1 MTAFIYN
8 RDGCRVRR
16 RANSAGTVSTDALS
30 AYSTTAHSHS
40 LITKFVR
47 EYLILSLIPFL
58 SFFACTVIGALTA
71 ERYLSDLIQ
80 DSTHHLSDF
89 ASERLEDMGRQTIQN
104 RAREVAAQVELF
116 LVFNPDM
123 DIQGL
128 QNSEKF
134 KTLALQEVGITG
146 YTCLYEAGTGI
157 MRIHP
162 NPGLIDQKMEALSK
176 KIKTWWAIF
185 EPSLAGVEASGYYD
199 WIEPDGRV
207 RSKYM
212 AITPVAVKPQGK
224 TLMVAATTYIDEFS
238 IPILAMRSKSEEV
251 RKDYEGF
258 ITRQALIVGGI
269 MATILISTL
278 LAVYWFAQRATR
290 RFICPIVTLAD
301 AAEEFGQGRWKV
313 EEATAILGRNDEIG
327 ALAKAFHRMRAQISG
342 QFKDLQNNLAQ
353 LKSTQ
358 EALKKSEAHY
368 HSLVDNVPIGLYRTT
383 PDGRVM
389 DANPTL
395 VRMFRCR
402 DRETLPSLR
411 AEEMYVSAE
420 DRQLFMKAVDDQPA
434 GTPCEIQMRRC
445 DGAAIW
451 VENQS
456 TVFRDPEGQVLY
468 YEGSLKDITERKLA
482 EKALRE
488 SEARFRTA
496 FENASVG
503 MALVSLQGI
512 FLEVNLALAQM
523 IGYSPADMVGRP
535 VAEFTHPEDLD
546 PRAQFIDDLIEG
558 RITSG
563 EQERRF
569 VHRNGT
575 VVWALIWA
583 SVQRDQNN
591 QASNFISLV
600 QDITARKRADE
611 ERGKLESQLIQA
623 QKMEAIGALAGGIAH
638 DFNNIL
644 AAIIGYIE
652 LSLQSEDETAEYLR
666 QGLNAANRAKDLVKQ
681 ILVFSRQAH
690 EEKMPVNVEMV
701 VKEVM
706 KFMRASIPA
715 TINITCRIHGK
726 LGAVLANTVELHQI
740 LMNLCT
746 NAVHAIGVK
755 HGTIEIEAQGVAIS
769 PAERSTF
776 PDLDPGRYI
785 KLSVKDSGQGV
796 PYEIQDRIFDPYFTT
811 KEKGV
816 GTGLGLAVVH
826 GIVKKSNG
834 VIRVES
840 KMGKGSSFHIYLP
853 QVDMLAADPAEKH
866 DLPRGGS
873 ERILFVDDEKM
884 LVDVGARILK
894 RLGYEVSARIS
905 PIDALELFKAKPR
918 YFDLVITDQ
927 TMPGMTGE
935 ALAKELLQI
944 RPGIPVIICTGYSH
958 IIDPAK
964 VKEKGITAL
973 IMKPI
978 LIHELAVAIR
988 DALGRPR

>member
-1 MTAFIYN
+1 MPGQVRSEGTIPIIAIAGDSTA
-8 RDGCRVRR
+8 
-16 RANSAGTVSTDALS
+16 TPPK
-30 AYSTTAHSHS
+30 S
-40 LITKFVR
+40 LVTKFAR
-47 EYLILSLIPFL
+47 EYLLLSLIPFVA
-58 SFFACTVIGALTA
+58 FFVCTVIGALAA
-71 ERYLSDLIQ
+71 ERYLSDLINH
-80 DSTHHLSDF
+80 SMHHLSNF
-89 ASERLEDMGRQTIQN
+89 ASRRLEDMGRQTIQG

-116 LVFNPDM
+116 LAFNPDM
-123 DIQGL
+123 DIREL
-128 QNSEKF
+128 QNSGTF
-134 KTLALQEVGITG
+134 KTIVLQPVGFTG
-146 YTCLYEAGTGI
+146 YTCLYEAGGGI
-157 MRIHP
+157 MRVHP
-162 NPGLIDQKMEALSK
+162 NPDLIDQKMEVLSE
-176 KIKTWWAIF
+176 KIPTWWAIF
-185 EPSLAGVEASGYYD
+185 KPSLAGAEVSGYYD

-251 RKDYEGF
+251 RKDYEAF
-258 ITRQALIVGGI
+258 ITRQALIFGAV

-301 AAEEFGQGRWKV
+301 AAEEMGQGRWEV
-313 EEATAILGRNDEIG
+313 EEATSILGRNDEIG
-327 ALAKAFHRMRAQISG
+327 ALARAFHRMRAQISG
-342 QFKDLQNNLAQ
+342 QFEHLKNNLAQ

-358 EALKKSEAHY
+358 AALKESEAHY
-368 HSLVDNVPIGLYRTT
+368 HSLFDNVPIGLYRTT

-395 VRMFRCR
+395 VRMFRCP
-402 DRETLPSLR
+402 DKETLLSLR

-420 DRQLFMKAVDDQPA
+420 DRQLFMNAVDDRPA
-434 GTPCEIQMRRC
+434 GTPYELQMRRC

-456 TVFRDPEGQVLY
+456 TVYRDHEGQVLY

-523 IGYSPADMVGRP
+523 IGYGPADMVGKP
-535 VAEFTHPEDLD
+535 VAAFTHPEDLD

-583 SVQRDQNN
+583 SVQRDQNH

-611 ERGKLESQLIQA
+611 EREKLESQLVQA

-706 KFMRASIPA
+706 KFLRASVPA
-715 TINITCRIHGK
+715 TINLACRIHGK
-726 LGAVLANTVELHQI
+726 PGAVLANSVELHQI

-755 HGTIEIEAQGVAIS
+755 HGAITIEAQGVVIS
-769 PAERSTF
+769 PADRSTF

-785 KLSVKDSGQGV
+785 KLSVEDNGQGV
-796 PYEIQDRIFDPYFTT
+796 PYEIRDRIFDPYFTT

-840 KMGKGSSFHIYLP
+840 ELGKGSSFHIYLP

-873 ERILFVDDEKM
+873 ERILLVDDEKM

-894 RLGYEVSARIS
+894 RLGYEVSSRIS

-935 ALAKELLQI
+935 ALAKELQQI
-944 RPGIPVIICTGYSH
+944 RPGIPVIICTGYSQ
-958 IIDPAK
+958 IIEPAK
-964 VKEKGITAL
+964 AKEKGITAL

-978 LIHELAVAIR
+978 LIHELAVAVR
-988 DALGRPR
+988 DALGRP

>member
-1 MTAFIYN
+1 
-8 RDGCRVRR
+8 
-16 RANSAGTVSTDALS
+16 
-30 AYSTTAHSHS
+30 
-40 LITKFVR
+40 
-47 EYLILSLIPFL
+47 
-58 SFFACTVIGALTA
+58 
-71 ERYLSDLIQ
+71 
-80 DSTHHLSDF
+80 
-89 ASERLEDMGRQTIQN
+89 MGRQTIQG

-116 LVFNPDM
+116 LAFNPDM

-134 KTLALQEVGITG
+134 KAIVLQQVGITG

-157 MRIHP
+157 MRLHP
-162 NPGLIDQKMEALSK
+162 NPDLIGQKMEILSER
-176 KIKTWWAIF
+176 IPAWWGIF
-185 EPSLAGVEASGYYD
+185 APSLAGVEVSGYYD

-212 AITPVAVKPQGK
+212 AITPVAVKLQGK

-251 RKDYEGF
+251 RKDYEDF
-258 ITRQALIVGGI
+258 ITRQATIFGGV
-269 MATILISTL
+269 MAAILISTL
-278 LAVYWFAQRATR
+278 LAVYGFAQRATR
-290 RFICPIVTLAD
+290 RFIRPIVALAD
-301 AAEEFGQGRWKV
+301 AAEEFGEGRREV
-313 EEATAILGRNDEIG
+313 EEAASILGRSDEIG
-327 ALAKAFHRMRAQISG
+327 ALARAFQRMRAQIRG
-342 QFKDLQNNLAQ
+342 QIEHLKNNLAQ

-358 EALKKSEAHY
+358 QALKKSEEHY
-368 HSLVDNVPIGLYRTT
+368 HSLFDNVPIGLYRTT
-383 PDGRVM
+383 PDGRII
-389 DANPTL
+389 DANLML
-395 VRMFRCR
+395 VRMFRCP
-402 DRETLPSLR
+402 DKEALLSLR
-411 AEEMYVSAE
+411 AEEMYVNAE
-420 DRQLFMKAVDDQPA
+420 DRRLFMKAADDQPA
-434 GTPCEIQMRRC
+434 GSQYEFQMRRC

-456 TVFRDPEGQVLY
+456 TVFRDREGRVLY
-468 YEGSLKDITERKLA
+468 YEGSLKDITERKLS

-503 MALVSLQGI
+503 MALVSLRGT

-523 IGYSPADMVGRP
+523 IGYGPADMVGRP
-535 VAEFTHPEDLD
+535 VAEFTHPSDLD

-558 RITSG
+558 RVTYG

-569 VHRNGT
+569 IHRDGT

-583 SVQRDQNN
+583 SVQRDQYN
-591 QASNFISLV
+591 QPLYFISLV
-600 QDITARKRADE
+600 QDISARKHADE
-611 ERGKLESQLIQA
+611 EKEKLESRLVQA

-644 AAIIGYIE
+644 AAIIGYME
-652 LSLQSEDETAEYLR
+652 LSLQNGDETAEFLR
-666 QGLNAANRAKDLVKQ
+666 QGLNAASRARDLVKQ

-690 EEKMPVNVEMV
+690 EERMPVNVEVV

-706 KFMRASIPA
+706 KFLRASVPA
-715 TINITCRIHGK
+715 TISITCRMPGK
-726 LGAVLANTVELHQI
+726 PGAVLANSVELHQI

-746 NAVHAIGVK
+746 NAVHAIGAQ
-755 HGTIEIEAQGVAIS
+755 HGTIEIEAQRVEIS
-769 PAERSTF
+769 SAERSAF
-776 PDLDPGRYI
+776 PDVDPGRYL
-785 KLSVKDSGQGV
+785 KLSVKDTGQGI
-796 PYEIQDRIFDPYFTT
+796 PHEIQDRIFDPYFTT

-834 VIRVES
+834 AIRVES
-840 KMGKGSSFHIYLP
+840 ELGKGSCFHIYLP
-853 QVDMLAADPAEKH
+853 QVDMISADPSERH
-866 DLPRGGS
+866 ELPQGGS

-884 LVDVGARILK
+884 LVDVGERILK
-894 RLGYEVSARIS
+894 LLGYEVSSRIS
-905 PIDALELFKAKPR
+905 PIDALDLFKAKPG

-935 ALAKELLQI
+935 ALAKKLLQI

-964 VKEKGITAL
+964 AREKGITAL
-973 IMKPI
+973 VMKPI
-978 LIHELAVAIR
+978 LIHELAAAIR
-988 DALGRPR
+988 DALGRA